1 MIISGDMNGDG
12 KLTNLDVSM
21 LLNKVTANEDVDL
34 ETGDINGDGKISN
47 LDVSMLLNK
56 VTAAIIKII

>member
-1 MIISGDMNGDG
+1 
-12 KLTNLDVSM
+12 M

-56 VTAAIIKII
+56 VTAGNN